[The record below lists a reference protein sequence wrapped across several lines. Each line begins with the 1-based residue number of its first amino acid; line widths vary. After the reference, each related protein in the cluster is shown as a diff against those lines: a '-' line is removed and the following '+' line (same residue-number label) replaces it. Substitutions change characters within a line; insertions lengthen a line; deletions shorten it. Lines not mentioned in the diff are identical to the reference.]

1 MTPPTKLYKYCPI
14 GVYSLRAISEAE
26 VHHTSPRLFN
36 DPLDCNPTI
45 QIDISDSQLVALV
58 KTMMGPWTTDE
69 QIAKWLQ
76 SLAPSWDP
84 DEGDWPVE
92 MQKDYLRTQIVGRI
106 KGLLTQEFGQK
117 GVLSL
122 CGQWN
127 EPLLWSHYADQHK
140 GICIEYDT
148 SKWPVRTLGPVNYS
162 APRSIRTIDLYRWK
176 VDGHEP
182 ARQRVYDTYF
192 FAKAREWEY
201 EREWRDI
208 NDRAGVNVLHFD
220 ITAIHFGLRC
230 DFVWQRSVAKLLNQ
244 NHDIELYEM
253 TAKDDTFGLD
263 RRLIAREELERR
275 GIQIPP
281 FKVFG
286 NILDSNP
293 PATPFDTPEP
303 VAFEHLLGDPAAT
316 APRKGMYGQG
326 TNDQMGGL
334 FGLAGQLS
342 ASEENK
348 R

>member
-1 MTPPTKLYKYCPI
+1 MEPPTKLYKYCPI

-45 QIDISDSQLVALV
+45 QIDISDKQLVALV
-58 KTMMGPWTTDE
+58 RTMMRPRTTED
-69 QIAKWLQ
+69 QFSDWMKSLQ
-76 SLAPSWDP
+76 PSWDP
-84 DEGDWPVE
+84 EEGDWTPEQVKE
-92 MQKDYLRTQIVGRI
+92 SIRVQIVAQI
-106 KGLLTQEFGQK
+106 KGLLSQEFGQK

-122 CGQWN
+122 CREWN
-127 EPLLWSHYADQHK
+127 EPLLWSHYGDQHR

-148 SKWPVRTLGPVNYS
+148 SKWPVKTLGPVNYS
-162 APRSIRTIDLYRWK
+162 ASRSIRTIDLYRWK
-176 VDGHEP
+176 VDSDEL

-208 NDRAGVNVLHFD
+208 NDRAGVNTLDFD

-263 RRLIAREELERR
+263 RRLIARDELESIGVRM
-275 GIQIPP
+275 PP

-293 PATPFDTPEP
+293 PPNPFE
-303 VAFEHLLGDPAAT
+303 ALLGDPST
-316 APRKGMYGQG
+316 TSLPKGMFGRG
-326 TNDQMGGL
+326 PGGL
-334 FGLAGQLS
+334 WG
-342 ASEENK
+342 NK
-348 R
+348 DD